1 MKRDDQAAV
10 APTEAAPRDER
21 VMFDSLRHAITDT
34 QNMLRAYD
42 TKAQVLVAL
51 LTFTVGSLGRII
63 EEGELEAQIVVLA
76 MLAVIISVALSAMVL
91 YPRVPK
97 VVEEKEQDHRPKE
110 TYYLSDP
117 LLMMSLDPLI
127 DRVRSTNWLA
137 ELVYELRTLG
147 RIRQRKAFWFKWAF
161 LATAIT
167 VCGLYSLVFIEKL
180 Y

>member
-10 APTEAAPRDER
+10 ATDTPSRDER
-21 VMFDSLRHAITDT
+21 VMYDSLRHAVTDT

-51 LTFTVGSLGRII
+51 LTFTVGSMGRII
-63 EEGELEAQIVVLA
+63 DEGELEAQLIVLA
-76 MLAVIISVALSAMVL
+76 MAAVIVSVALSALVL

-97 VVEEKEQDHRPKE
+97 VKEGDHEKRPSE
-110 TYYLSDP
+110 TYYLSPP
-117 LLMMSLDPLI
+117 LLEMGLDPLVE
-127 DRVRSTNWLA
+127 RVRGTNWLT

-147 RIRQRKAFWFKWAF
+147 RIRERKAFWFKWAF

-167 VCGLYSLVFIEKL
+167 VCGLYSLVFVEKL